1 MIRGINLSMTT
12 SISKTDVVLIGGGI
26 MSATLGT
33 LLKELKPE
41 WNIKVFEKLD
51 DVAIES
57 SNAWNNA
64 GTGHSALCELN
75 YTPELA
81 DGSIETSKAIKINEQ
96 FQISKQLWS
105 YLIEKGYLDTPED
118 FIRTVPHMSYVEG
131 EKNVEFLKK
140 RVEKLIE
147 SPLFEGMEYSDDHE
161 VLKEWL
167 PLMMHG
173 RDPNEEIGVTR
184 IDSGTDINFGSLT
197 KKLFRRL
204 QEQGVEMNFKH
215 AVQDIRR
222 TQKDKWQ
229 VKVKNMNSNKMEYH
243 TADFV
248 FIGAG
253 GGSLPLLQK
262 TNIPESKNIGGFPV
276 SGLFLVCEDEK
287 IVNQHEAKV
296 YGKAKVGAPP
306 MSVPHLDTRYIDGKR
321 SLLFGPFAG
330 FSPKFLK
337 TGSYL
342 DLFGS
347 VKPYNVLTMLSAG
360 AKELGLTKYL
370 VQQVLL
376 KDEERMNE
384 LREFIPEA
392 RSEDWKTIT
401 AGQRVQMIKDTDKG
415 KGTLMFGTET
425 IVSEDGSIAALLG
438 ASPGASVCVD
448 AMLELLSQAFPEE
461 FGAWQDKI
469 KEMIPTYGVSLS
481 DNPEM
486 FKEMNERTTDTL
498 GLKSHEAGVLLS

>member
-1 MIRGINLSMTT
+1 MTT

-33 LLKELKPE
+33 LLKELKPD

-75 YTPELA
+75 YTPELS
-81 DGSIETSKAIKINEQ
+81 DGSIEISKAIKINEQ
-96 FQISKQLWS
+96 FQISKQLWA
-105 YLIEKGYLDTPED
+105 YLIEKGYLDSPED
-118 FIRTVPHMSYVEG
+118 FIRTVPHMSFVEG

-140 RVEKLIE
+140 RVEKLTE
-147 SPLFEGMEYSDDHE
+147 SPLFEGMEYSDDYN

-167 PLMMHG
+167 PLMMEG
-173 RDPNEEIGVTR
+173 RKPDEEIGVTR

-197 KKLFRRL
+197 KKLFKRL
-204 QEQGVEMNFKH
+204 EEQGVEMNFKH

-229 VKVKNMNSNKMEYH
+229 VKVKNLNNSKMEYH

-276 SGLFLVCEDEK
+276 SGLFLVCDDEEV
-287 IVNQHEAKV
+287 VNQHEAKV

-347 VKPYNVLTMLSAG
+347 VKPNNVLTMLSAG

-376 KDEERMNE
+376 KEEQRMDE

-425 IVSEDGSIAALLG
+425 IVSEDGSMAALLG

-448 AMLELLSQAFPEE
+448 AMLELLSRAFPED
-461 FGAWQDKI
+461 FGLWQDKI
-469 KEMIPTYGVSLS
+469 KEMIPTYGISLS
-481 DNPEM
+481 DNPDL

-498 GLKSHEAGVLLS
+498 GLKSHEAGALLS

>member
-1 MIRGINLSMTT
+1 MTN

-33 LLKELKPE
+33 LLKELNPN
-41 WNIKVFEKLD
+41 WSIKVFEKLD

-75 YTPELA
+75 YTPELS
-81 DGSIETSKAIKINEQ
+81 DGSIDIVKAVKINEQ
-96 FQISKQLWS
+96 FQISKQFWS
-105 YLIEKGYLDTPED
+105 YLIEKGKLNNPEE

-131 EKNVEFLKK
+131 AENVNFLKR
-140 RVEKLIE
+140 RVEKLTE

-167 PLMMHG
+167 PLMMGG
-173 RDPNEEIGVTR
+173 RDPNEEVGMTR

-197 KKLFRRL
+197 KKMFETL
-204 QEQGVEMNFKH
+204 ESEGVEMNFKH

-222 TQKDKWQ
+222 TQNNNWQ
-229 VKVKNMNSNKMEYH
+229 IKVKNLNNNNLEFH

-262 TNIPESKNIGGFPV
+262 TKIPESKNIGGFPV
-276 SGLFLVCEDEK
+276 SGLFLVCEDQE
-287 IVNQHEAKV
+287 IVEQHHAKV

-306 MSVPHLDTRYIDGKR
+306 MSVPHLDTRYIDGKK

-330 FSPKFLK
+330 FTPKFLK

-370 VQQVLL
+370 IQQVLL
-376 KDEERMNE
+376 KDEERMEE

-392 RSEDWKTIT
+392 RSEDWQTIT

-425 IVSEDGSIAALLG
+425 VVSEDGSIASLLG

-448 AMLELLSQAFPEE
+448 AMLELMSRAFPEK
-461 FGAWQDKI
+461 FSSWQERI
-469 KEMIPTYGVSLS
+469 KEMVPSYGVSLS

-486 FKEMNERTTDTL
+486 FKEMNESTADTL
-498 GLKSHEAGVLLS
+498 GLKSHEEGALLS

>member
-1 MIRGINLSMTT
+1 MTT

-33 LLKELKPE
+33 LLKELKPD

-96 FQISKQLWS
+96 FQISKQLWA

-147 SPLFEGMEYSDDHE
+147 SPLFEGMEYSDDHS

-167 PLMMHG
+167 PLMMQG

-197 KKLFRRL
+197 KKLFKRL
-204 QEQGVEMNFKH
+204 EEQGVEMNFKH

-229 VKVKNMNSNKMEYH
+229 VKVKNLNNSKMEYH

-276 SGLFLVCEDEK
+276 SGLFLVCDDEE

-330 FSPKFLK
+330 FTPKFLK

-342 DLFGS
+342 DLLGS

-376 KDEERMNE
+376 KEEQRIDE

-461 FGAWQDKI
+461 FGSWQDKI
-469 KEMIPTYGVSLS
+469 KEMIPTYGLSLS
-481 DNPEM
+481 DNPDM

-498 GLKSHEAGVLLS
+498 GLKSHEEGALLS

>member
-1 MIRGINLSMTT
+1 MTN
-12 SISKTDVVLIGGGI
+12 SISKTDIVLIGGGI

-33 LLKELKPE
+33 LLKELNPDLS
-41 WNIKVFEKLD
+41 IKVFEKLD

-75 YTPELA
+75 YTPEMA
-81 DGSIETSKAIKINEQ
+81 DGSIDIVKAIKINEQ
-96 FQISKQLWS
+96 FQVSKQFWS
-105 YLIEKGYLDTPED
+105 YLIEKGKLNNPEE
-118 FIRTVPHMSYVEG
+118 FIRTIPHMSYVEG
-131 EKNVEFLKK
+131 EKNIDFLKR
-140 RVEKLIE
+140 RVEKLTE

-167 PLMMHG
+167 PLMMAG
-173 RDPNEEIGVTR
+173 RNSDEKIGVTK

-197 KKLFRRL
+197 KKMFKTL
-204 QEQGVEMNFKH
+204 ESEGVEMNFKH

-229 VKVKNMNSNKMEYH
+229 VKVKNLNNNKLEFH

-262 TNIPESKNIGGFPV
+262 TKIPESKNIGGFPV

-287 IVNQHEAKV
+287 VVEQHHAKV

-306 MSVPHLDTRYIDGKR
+306 MSVPHLDTRYIDGKK

-330 FSPKFLK
+330 FTPKFLK

-360 AKELGLTKYL
+360 AKELSLTKYL
-370 VQQVLL
+370 IQQVLL
-376 KDEERMNE
+376 KDEQRMEE
-384 LREFIPEA
+384 LREFVPEA
-392 RSEDWKTIT
+392 RSEDWQTIT

-425 IVSEDGSIAALLG
+425 VVSEDGSIASLLG

-448 AMLELLSQAFPEE
+448 AMLELLSRAFPEE
-461 FGAWQDKI
+461 FSAGQEKI

-481 DNPEM
+481 DNPDT
-486 FKEMNERTTDTL
+486 FKEVNERTADSL
-498 GLKSHEAGVLLS
+498 GLKSHEEGALLS